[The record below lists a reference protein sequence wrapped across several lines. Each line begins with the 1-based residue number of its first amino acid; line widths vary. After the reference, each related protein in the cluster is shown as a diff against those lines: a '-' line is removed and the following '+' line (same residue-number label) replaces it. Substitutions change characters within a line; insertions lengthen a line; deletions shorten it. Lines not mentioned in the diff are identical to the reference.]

1 MSRMIFPN
9 LAVSDLQRSVDWTGI
24 GFSFD
29 PRLGDDNAAC
39 TMVGERA
46 SVSAESRAEVDRIV
60 DRALATGGAR
70 SREPQDVAALERQ
83 G

>member
-9 LAVSDLQRSVDWTGI
+9 PAVSDLQHWFDWTGL

-29 PRLGDDNAAC
+29 PLLGDDNAAC
-39 TMVGERA
+39 TMVGELA
-46 SVSAESRAEVDRIV
+46 SVSAESRAEVDRIAG
-60 DRALATGGAR
+60 RALATGGAR
-70 SREPQDVAALERQ
+70 SREPQDAAALERQ